1 MNILLHDFGSFIN
14 NDMLSTLKKLG
25 HHVKNTHSQLD
36 AHDDKYNDLPTERII
51 KSELDN
57 YKYDCVITTNILP
70 VVARVCCEKEVPY
83 IAWSFDSP
91 IEEITDEYASF
102 PTNHFFLYDRIEAET
117 FKNRGFDCF
126 HHMPLAVNCERLDL
140 VKRNDPRYKCDISLV
155 GKLYESPLR
164 GLTSSISDYL
174 SGYLDGIVNMQR
186 NIYGAYLID
195 ELITD
200 ELLDV
205 INKSYKAKE
214 KGQPLMTKAQLSYL
228 IATYITRL
236 DRITLLKLLSARH
249 DAVLF
254 TYPLSKDE
262 KNLLKGVRIEKPVSY
277 LEEMPKVFK
286 ASKINL
292 HPPLKSIKSGI
303 SLRALDIMG
312 CGGFLLSSYIPEL
325 AENFILGEEIV
336 LYESIEDA
344 CEKADYYLKNG
355 DERKSIAKAGY
366 EKVKKD
372 FRYEDR
378 FNKMFEI
385 AGLQHI

>member
-25 HHVKNTHSQLD
+25 HHVKNTYSGLS

-57 YKYDCVITTNILP
+57 NEFDCVITTNILP
-70 VVARVCCEKEVPY
+70 VVARVCNEKNVPY

-91 IEEITDEYASF
+91 IEEITDEYALF
-102 PTNHFFLYDRIEAET
+102 PTNHFFLYDRMEADA
-117 FKNRGFDCF
+117 FISRGFECF
-126 HHMPLAVNCERLDL
+126 HYLPLAVNCERLDL
-140 VKRNDPRYKCDISLV
+140 IRGNDPRYRCDISLV
-155 GKLYESPLR
+155 GKLYESPLK

-200 ELLDV
+200 ELLDM
-205 INKSYKAKE
+205 INKSYGAE
-214 KGQPLMTKAQLSYL
+214 DKGQPPITRAQLSYL

-236 DRITLLKLLSARH
+236 DRITLLKLLSARY
-249 DAVLF
+249 DTALF
-254 TYPLSKDE
+254 TYPLNKDE
-262 KNLLKGVRIEKPVSY
+262 KNILKGVRIEKPISY

-286 ASKINL
+286 ASRINL

-303 SLRALDIMG
+303 SLRALDVMG

-325 AENFILGEEIV
+325 AEYFVPGGEIV

-344 CEKADYYLKNG
+344 CDKADYYLSHG
-355 DERKSIAKAGY
+355 DIRESIARAGY
-366 EKVKKD
+366 EKVKRD

-378 FNKMFEI
+378 FAAMFEI
-385 AGLQHI
+385 AGL